1 MTTLPT
7 PPPHLDTLRELDEWT
22 GHRNMLYLIRLRW
35 LAVAGQIATMACV
48 TWGFKMSLPVLPM
61 VTVLVCLV
69 AFNLASHLRWHEE
82 RHVSNQQLLLALGVD
97 MLALTAQLYLS
108 GGTSNPFVFLF
119 LLQISLCALLLET
132 TSTWLMV
139 GFNLLCLFGLALW
152 ARPLAVPPDM
162 GQGLASHYV
171 QGLLICFVL
180 NAGLIALLMTRIQDN
195 LRQRNNRLADLRQQA
210 AQREQI
216 VRMGLLASGAAHELG
231 TPLSTLAVILG
242 DWRRLPQFQKQAD
255 LLEELDQMQQQLARC
270 KRIVTDILLSAGE
283 ARGVEAQATRLHSFL
298 QALVQDWRRL
308 RKVGH
313 FEVQFELAADLPLA
327 LDTTV
332 KQMICNVLDNAQ
344 EASPDWVGL
353 RVSSDE
359 QNLTLEITDRGP
371 GFEPGVLAKIGT
383 PYQSTKGRQ
392 GGLGLFLVF
401 NVATSLGGEVQAGNR
416 PEGGA
421 QVVIQLPLKAIA
433 LDDNQSR
440 DPQQP

>member
-1 MTTLPT
+1 
-7 PPPHLDTLRELDEWT
+7 
-22 GHRNMLYLIRLRW
+22 
-35 LAVAGQIATMACV
+35 
-48 TWGFKMSLPVLPM
+48 
-61 VTVLVCLV
+61 
-69 AFNLASHLRWHEE
+69 
-82 RHVSNQQLLLALGVD
+82 
-97 MLALTAQLYLS
+97 
-108 GGTSNPFVFLF
+108 
-119 LLQISLCALLLET
+119 
-132 TSTWLMV
+132 
-139 GFNLLCLFGLALW
+139 
-152 ARPLAVPPDM
+152 
-162 GQGLASHYV
+162 
-171 QGLLICFVL
+171 
-180 NAGLIALLMTRIQDN
+180 
-195 LRQRNNRLADLRQQA
+195 
-210 AQREQI
+210 
-216 VRMGLLASGAAHELG
+216 
-231 TPLSTLAVILG
+231 
-242 DWRRLPQFQKQAD
+242 
-255 LLEELDQMQQQLARC
+255 MQQQLARC

-298 QALVQDWRRL
+298 QALVKDWRRL

-359 QNLTLEITDRGP
+359 QHLTLEITDRGP

-433 LDDNQSR
+433 LDDNHSR